1 LQNIL
6 EKKRVL
12 ITGHL
17 GFVGSAV
24 TRNLRAAGYDVWG
37 IDKRTDNNDQSLVAN
52 LLDSQQTSEAISKL
66 HGVHVIIHMAAL
78 AHAEKPP
85 PNYSVFDFNVSI
97 TKNIIDSLRES
108 MPHMI
113 FLSSVAVYGEDD
125 RPLPVRVDATLRP
138 ATEYGHSKLA
148 CEELVL
154 NSHLIK
160 YDILRMAPVYD
171 NKHLQD
177 VSKRV
182 YFPGLRGI
190 KMRILPK
197 PYYSLC
203 HVDRIGDVIQKCILR
218 GDSDGR
224 ILHVADPDNYNQH
237 ELVKWF
243 KGITIPFPEIFARP
257 LYLLG
262 RMIPGTKG
270 YAIRCLFSKLFLSN
284 TYVV

>member
-1 LQNIL
+1 MRKII

-17 GFVGSAV
+17 GFVGSVVA
-24 TRNLRAAGYDVWG
+24 RNLRAAGYDVWG
-37 IDKRTDNNDQSLVAN
+37 IDRRTDNNDQSLVAN
-52 LLDSQQTSEAISKL
+52 LLDSQQTSEAISKI
-66 HGVHVIIHMAAL
+66 HDVHVLIHMAAL
-78 AHAEKPP
+78 AHGEKPP
-85 PNYSVFDFNVSI
+85 PNYSIFDFNVSI
-97 TKNIIDSLRES
+97 TKNIIDSIGET

-125 RPLPVRVDATLRP
+125 RPLPVSVDATPRP
-138 ATEYGHSKLA
+138 ATEYGHSKLV
-148 CEELVL
+148 CENLVL
-154 NSHLIK
+154 NSHLTK
-160 YDILRMAPVYD
+160 CDILRMAPVYD

-182 YFPGLRGI
+182 YLPGLRRI
-190 KMRILPK
+190 KMRISPQ

-203 HVDRIGDVIQKCILR
+203 HVNRIGDVIQECILR
-218 GDSDGR
+218 SGSDGR
-224 ILHVADPDNYNQH
+224 ILHVADTDPYIQH

-243 KGITIPFPEIFARP
+243 KGITIPFPVIFARP

-262 RMIPGTKG
+262 RMIPGAKG

-284 TYVV
+284 VYVV